1 MSKSHKKQD
10 VKNAS
15 SGNPSSGMPEKVPGG
30 LSSGKSPKDF
40 DQQKL
45 ADGIKVEMEH
55 TTDKDIAQ
63 EIAMDHLS
71 EDPDYYKKLK
81 AIEAKKS
88 EPLSKPYASEAQRR
102 WAHTPAGKEALGGEK
117 AVAHWNKES
126 KGKKLPERVEKSET
140 APSEAPSQEDLS
152 QQYEKLLHNHYPK
165 DFVDTVIRGD
175 KASAQFLGGP
185 ISHEKH
191 GNLIVRYAE
200 GPKSLGIMGLFSA
213 TGRIRPSEAEGIK
226 SWLGRARS
234 SLDQGKDVYVSLN
247 HHSEPIFMRALKGG
261 DFDSETLSSHDF
273 PWGTW
278 KTVKVS
284 KKNMAKSEDF
294 EKGAKGDW
302 QKEGYTIHYTTPKT
316 RRAFA
321 TKIGSPLVEDGAV
334 NGDHTIWAVSPS
346 GKKVGHLDIDN
357 HQDNSMF
364 ALETEVDEDHQRKG
378 LASAM
383 YRLAEEKTGRKFSP
397 SPHQTDEGA
406 AIWNQPNRPF
416 GKSEDF
422 EKARE
427 PEPDF
432 DVGAVSTSSDTEKKP
447 KASELNITVKGKPVA
462 PNLDIKN
469 AVKSEFDHKNGIL
482 HTPRGSFQLRFPEKG
497 DKKYK
502 KILNSPEIQEVH
514 RRAMKNWFRL
524 NEVVR
529 NGGHLPDEVV
539 AHANLFSILSANTPV
554 PQTELLYSRLKDVMG
569 QQGLDPRTKK
579 FGEAFLPGGE
589 GREGWR
595 ASDSPTE
602 MPEHSREY
610 WEGRA
615 KPTITQMRASKGTGR
630 QAGDIVK
637 LGSLDAFS
645 DRIQKYPQAHRYI
658 ADLVAQHGGDTQ
670 KIVSQMMA
678 DRSNGKLPDDHP
690 MQIGVGLGSKTSR
703 FAVSMMGG
711 GQSVV
716 PDTHFVRHIFGL
728 DSNTDSDTIH
738 YLKNVLWKY
747 KNHHILNSLDQF
759 YRENHPAVDF
769 VKNAYFGG
777 KDDPH
782 SVFPAFW
789 LHWLGIS
796 PHEREQGIGKPE
808 GAKNISDHT
817 PYFDTANE
825 ILDRHGLGNIITKS
839 EDEERPLVHRTA
851 SAVHEIA
858 EKLGTSFAS
867 MIYYSHIV
875 PKLLGETTEDHHTH
889 AIDVNKAK
897 KVLKLAK
904 SLLMEKIGQMTHN
917 TQPLSVGH
925 DVFQK
930 ELESIMGGFSVD
942 NGGLRS
948 MNDKKKSEDR
958 SNSLSQ
964 VPKKHRK
971 KFEKAMDEAKKK
983 DSVYGRLVM
992 LKSKIKDKK

>member
-117 AVAHWNKES
+117 AVAHWDKES

-140 APSEAPSQEDLS
+140 APSEAPSEEDLS

-294 EKGAKGDW
+294 EK
-302 QKEGYTIHYTTPKT
+302 
-316 RRAFA
+316 
-321 TKIGSPLVEDGAV
+321 
-334 NGDHTIWAVSPS
+334 
-346 GKKVGHLDIDN
+346 
-357 HQDNSMF
+357 
-364 ALETEVDEDHQRKG
+364 
-378 LASAM
+378 
-383 YRLAEEKTGRKFSP
+383 
-397 SPHQTDEGA
+397 
-406 AIWNQPNRPF
+406 
-416 GKSEDF
+416 
-422 EKARE
+422 ARE

-447 KASELNITVKGKPVA
+447 KASELNITVRGKPVA